1 MYKALGGA
9 ASGAATGTMIMPG
22 WGTAIGAGVGLLGG
36 LFAEKADAEDRERAA
51 KARAIMAQEQAEQQM
66 DSMQRNTF
74 AQLMQQ
80 YGGLTRDRR

>member
-9 ASGAATGTMIMPG
+9 ATGAAAGSVAGP
-22 WGTAIGAGVGLLGG
+22 WGAAIGAGVGLLGG
-36 LFAEKADAEDRERAA
+36 LFSQKADAEDRERAA

-80 YGGLTRDRR
+80 YGGLT